1 MPKFIDR
8 TGQVFGRLT
17 VICRSGTNASK
28 KVLWK
33 CLCECGKE
41 VDVPSG
47 CLVTKN
53 TTSCGCKFKD
63 IVTKHGGTGK
73 SSYNT
78 WRAMIRR
85 CTNPA
90 DKDYPKYGGRGVS
103 VCPAWMD
110 YRNFAVDMGEPAGDE
125 TLDRINPYGN
135 YELDN
140 CRWAGVSEQ
149 NRNLRVRQNSK
160 TGFVGVVMRNNKY
173 YAAITVK
180 NKKYQSRLFA
190 TIQEAADERKVLEQK
205 HWGRG

>member
-17 VICRSGTNASK
+17 VLNRSGTSVSK

-33 CLCECGKE
+33 CLCECGKKI
-41 VDVPSG
+41 DVPSG

-53 TTSCGCKFKD
+53 TTSCGCRFKD
-63 IVTKHGGTGK
+63 VVTKHNGTGK

-85 CTNPA
+85 CNNPL
-90 DKDYPKYGGRGVS
+90 DKDYPRYGGVGVT
-103 VCPAWMD
+103 VCEQWLD
-110 YRNFAVDMGEPAGDE
+110 YKKFVADMGEPVGDE
-125 TLDRINPYGN
+125 TLDRINTYRN
-135 YELDN
+135 YEIAN
-140 CRWAGVSEQ
+140 CRWAGVSMQ
-149 NRNLRVRQNSK
+149 NRNLRVRKNSK
-160 TGFVGVVMRNNKY
+160 TGFVGVVLRNNKY
-173 YAAITVK
+173 YASITVK

-190 TIQEAADERKVLEQK
+190 TIQEAAIERKVLEKQ